1 MNVLTRLRMGE
12 GFSDGERA
20 LADAILADPEA
31 FLDNGSKQLAARAHV
46 SKSTVYRLCEKLDC
60 PGLADL
66 RVRVASALA
75 DFRRESAGVDV
86 NFPVRAGQNG
96 AQVIEAI
103 EKDLAQTL
111 ASTANVL
118 DPAALDRAAELV
130 RGAEHVTVLAT
141 AGNVAFAQNFRFQM
155 AEVGRTVS
163 VPVDEYE
170 QRLAAA
176 SAGEKDAVVLVSF
189 GGRGFVSRPA
199 ARELAGRGVPI
210 VLVASADSTPLDE
223 FATVKLALSPAEDHA
238 RKVSPFG
245 TGLSLLFVLDALFA
259 RCFVDDFDANLA
271 RRLGYY
277 DRIVGMGG
285 CSGGPAS

>member
-1 MNVLTRLRMGE
+1 MNVLTRMRMGE
-12 GFSDGERA
+12 GFSEGERS

-31 FLDNGSKQLAARAHV
+31 FLGDGSKQLVARAHV
-46 SKSTVYRLCEKLDC
+46 SKSTVYRLCEKLGC

-75 DFRRESAGVDV
+75 DYRRESAGVDV
-86 NFPVRAGQNG
+86 NFPVRAGQGG

-111 ASTANVL
+111 AATVNVL
-118 DPAALDRAAELV
+118 DPSALDRAAELV
-130 RGAEHVTVLAT
+130 RGAGRVCVLAT

-155 AEVGRTVS
+155 AEVGRMVS

-176 SAGEKDAVVLVSF
+176 SAGAGDVVVVVSF

-199 ARELAGRGVPI
+199 ARSLAERGVPV
-210 VLVASADSTPLDE
+210 VLVASAEPTALDE
-223 FATVKLALSPAEDHA
+223 FATVKLALAPQEDHA
-238 RKVSPFG
+238 RKVSPFA

-259 RCFVDDFDANLA
+259 RCFVEDFDANLA

-285 CSGGPAS
+285 CRGAASS

>member
-1 MNVLTRLRMGE
+1 M
-12 GFSDGERA
+12 
-20 LADAILADPEA
+20 
-31 FLDNGSKQLAARAHV
+31 
-46 SKSTVYRLCEKLDC
+46 
-60 PGLADL
+60 
-66 RVRVASALA
+66 
-75 DFRRESAGVDV
+75 
-86 NFPVRAGQNG
+86 
-96 AQVIEAI
+96 
-103 EKDLAQTL
+103 
-111 ASTANVL
+111 L

-130 RGAEHVTVLAT
+130 RGAERVTVLAT

-155 AEVGRTVS
+155 AEVGRAVS

-176 SAGEKDAVVLVSF
+176 SAGEKDVVILVSF

-199 ARELAGRGVPI
+199 ARELAGRGVPV

-223 FATVKLALSPAEDHA
+223 LATVKLALSPAEDHA

-259 RCFVDDFDANLA
+259 RCFAEDFDAGLA

-277 DRIVGMGG
+277 DRIVAMGG
-285 CSGGPAS
+285 CSGGLTI